1 MRERAWTGV
10 IILGLCAAAQGRAAE
25 DAKAKCAALT
35 ALKVPGVAVE
45 VTGTEWFP
53 AGSTL
58 PARGPWPAP
67 TWKLPAYC
75 RLDGMIDRRQ
85 GKDGKPYGIGF
96 ALALPDDWNGR
107 LLMQGG
113 GGLNGNVADP
123 IGANAAG
130 DMPALLRG
138 FAVVTTDTGHQS
150 RAGFDASF
158 MQDQQAALDF
168 AFVAVGRVA
177 LLAKQ
182 IVAER
187 YGRPAHHAY
196 FAGCSTGGREA
207 MLMAQRYPTYFDGI
221 VAGAPAMRTGHSNL
235 ALRWNVATF
244 NRIAPRDASGRP
256 VPSQAF
262 SDVDRKAVLAGVLDA
277 CDARDGLTDG
287 MIFDTRG
294 CAFDPAA
301 LVCKGAKVDGC
312 LSAEQTAAIARAFSG
327 PKDSQGR
334 QVYPG
339 FPYDTGIAAT
349 AGIPGILAGSGPPV
363 GPSAPGAEQD
373 VDREAREADENP
385 QAILTDTATWTNLST
400 FAGRGGKII
409 FYHGVSDPWFSA
421 RETTRYYEALA
432 PANGGAG
439 AVRAWA
445 RLFLVPG
452 MGHCGGGPA
461 ALDQFDLLS
470 PIVDWV
476 ENETPPDA
484 VTATGKAFAG
494 RSRPL
499 CAYPRHAQ
507 YDGTGN
513 PEDAASF
520 ECRD

>member
-1 MRERAWTGV
+1 MRERVLTGV
-10 IILGLCAAAQGRAAE
+10 ILLGLCSAVQGRAAE
-25 DAKAKCAALT
+25 DAKGKCVALKALT
-35 ALKVPGVAVE
+35 VPGVAVE
-45 VTGTEWFP
+45 VTGTEWFS
-53 AGSTL
+53 AGGTL

-96 ALALPDDWNGR
+96 ALALPDEWSGR

-123 IGANAAG
+123 VGANAAG
-130 DMPALLRG
+130 DTPALLRG

-150 RAGFDASF
+150 RAGFDAGF

-177 LLAKQ
+177 LLAKE
-182 IVAER
+182 IVAQR

-235 ALRWNVATF
+235 ALRWNVAAF
-244 NRIAPRDASGRP
+244 SRIAPRDASGRP

-262 SDVDRKAVLAGVLDA
+262 SDADRQAVLKGVLDA
-277 CDARDGLTDG
+277 CDARDGVADG

-301 LVCKGAKVDGC
+301 LVCKGSKADGC
-312 LSAEQTAAIARAFSG
+312 LSGEQAAAITRAFSG
-327 PKDSQGR
+327 PKDSKER

-349 AGIPGILAGSGPPV
+349 GGLPGILAGSGPPV
-363 GPSAPGAEQD
+363 GGAAPGSEQD
-373 VDREAREADENP
+373 VDREAREADENA

-400 FAGRGGKII
+400 FAGRGGKIV
-409 FYHGVSDPWFSA
+409 FYHGVSDPWFSS

-432 PANGGAG
+432 PANGGAD
-439 AVRAWA
+439 AVRTWG

-461 ALDQFDLLS
+461 ALDQFDLLT

-476 ENETPPDA
+476 EKQTAPDA
-484 VTATGKAFAG
+484 VVATGKAFSG

-499 CAYPRHAQ
+499 CAYPQHAH
-507 YDGTGN
+507 YKGTGN
-513 PEDAASF
+513 PEDATSF